1 MIVVTF
7 PIGCYYIWHG
17 TNDLESSNIIAYNR
31 VESYMNLTGVI
42 VEMSY

>member
-7 PIGCYYIWHG
+7 PIGCSIWHD
-17 TNDLESSNIIAYNR
+17 TNDLESNIIAYNR
-31 VESYMNLTGVI
+31 VESYMNLIGVI